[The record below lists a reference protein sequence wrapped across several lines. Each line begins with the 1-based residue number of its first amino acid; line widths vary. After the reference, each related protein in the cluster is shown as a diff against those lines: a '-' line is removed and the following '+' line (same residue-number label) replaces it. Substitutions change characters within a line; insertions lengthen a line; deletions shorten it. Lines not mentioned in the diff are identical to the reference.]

1 MCSPWIEVCVL
12 VGSNSAEWEW
22 NYFTLRRGKSQLT
35 QWGVWKV
42 SMSSQN
48 LFALFGIE
56 LLFAEICFN
65 IGTSLSEKLILAYR
79 LYQEAG
85 WHGQ

>member
-1 MCSPWIEVCVL
+1 MRVKLFHFKERKESVNTM
-12 VGSNSAEWEW
+12 GSV
-22 NYFTLRRGKSQLT
+22 KSL
-35 QWGVWKV
+35 

-65 IGTSLSEKLILAYR
+65 IVIGTSLSEKLILAYI

-85 WHGQ
+85 

>member
-1 MCSPWIEVCVL
+1 MRVKLFHFKKRNESVNTM
-12 VGSNSAEWEW
+12 GSV
-22 NYFTLRRGKSQLT
+22 KSL
-35 QWGVWKV
+35 

-65 IGTSLSEKLILAYR
+65 IVIGTSLSEKLILAYR

-85 WHGQ
+85 

>member
-1 MCSPWIEVCVL
+1 MC
-12 VGSNSAEWEW
+12 VGGEQLCRMRVKLFHFKKRKESVNTMGSV
-22 NYFTLRRGKSQLT
+22 KSL
-35 QWGVWKV
+35 

-65 IGTSLSEKLILAYR
+65 IVIGTSLSEKLILAYR

-85 WHGQ
+85 

>member
-1 MCSPWIEVCVL
+1 MRVKLFHFKERKESVNTM
-12 VGSNSAEWEW
+12 GSV
-22 NYFTLRRGKSQLT
+22 KSL
-35 QWGVWKV
+35 

-48 LFALFGIE
+48 LFAVFGIE

-65 IGTSLSEKLILAYR
+65 IVIGTSLSEKLILAYI

-85 WHGQ
+85 